1 MCAFLPQEEQLKEI
15 RKRQKE
21 VRQEYV
27 DAVAR
32 RSASQRRI
40 NDLLQRKSAWTDE
53 DLSAY
58 TALLRAEHG
67 EGRAEAESQAAYD
80 AVEQEVGRKWDAV
93 QRTTLERY
101 HAEQVWRDRVREAST
116 YGSIVVAI
124 VNVVVFVSA
133 ILFVEPLKRKRLART
148 FEERL
153 VQVEE
158 EHTRLVKGLVAEMA
172 GDVGGQ
178 MHGIEDRLSM
188 LMQRAGVQLPD
199 DSTATSEEEAGPPSV
214 ALQPS
219 ASSSDQSHPPPS
231 SSPPPPPSSTV
242 SPPSSERAQTHRK
255 DMALAGGL
263 GFALGAGILA
273 AMGAVWS

>member
-1 MCAFLPQEEQLKEI
+1 M
-15 RKRQKE
+15 RQA
-21 VRQEYV
+21 YV

-67 EGRAEAESQAAYD
+67 EGRAESEAQAAYD
-80 AVEQEVGRKWDAV
+80 GVEREVGRSWDAV

-116 YGSIVVAI
+116 YGSIVVAV
-124 VNVVVFVSA
+124 VNVVVFVAA

-153 VQVEE
+153 VKVEE
-158 EHTRLVKGLVAEMA
+158 DHTALVQGLVQDLASDM
-172 GDVGGQ
+172 GTKVQ
-178 MHGIEDRLSM
+178 GIDERLSV
-188 LMQRAGVQLPD
+188 LLQRAGVALPNNED
-199 DSTATSEEEAGPPSV
+199 GSRAGASPDESSSATTQPLPPSTST
-214 ALQPS
+214 PTTS
-219 ASSSDQSHPPPS
+219 PS
-231 SSPPPPPSSTV
+231 SSPPPPP
-242 SPPSSERAQTHRK
+242 ERSQTHRK